1 MRYKYKSLSPN
12 GQKNDGIFIGDC
24 EADAISMLKGKNE
37 LIISIERD
45 IEAEA
50 QIDIFKKKVK
60 KKDLAIFCRQ
70 FYTMI
75 DAGLGIVKG
84 LKILVDQTQNKI
96 LKDAIANI
104 CENVQKGESLSE
116 AMSKYENIFP
126 ALLINMVEAGELSSN
141 LDTIMER
148 MAIHFEKEN
157 RLEAKIK
164 SSMIYPMIL
173 MIVSIAVV
181 IFMIVEVLPTFM
193 GMFEGSGVALP
204 WSTQVLISLSNSIKA
219 LWYLYIVIIL
229 GVVMGTIAFKRS
241 LKGKR
246 FFDRLMIIIPGLKI
260 ITVKII
266 TSRFART
273 LSALISS
280 GIPLL
285 QAMDIVENV
294 VNNRVIQDGLELS
307 IENIRKGMTLSSAV
321 KNVKIFPSMVDSMIK
336 IGEESGSLG
345 SMLNKTADF
354 YDEEVEASLQRL
366 TTLLEPIMIIVMAF
380 IIGFIVIAMAM
391 PIFDIVNTI

>member
-1 MRYKYKSLSPN
+1 
-12 GQKNDGIFIGDC
+12 
-24 EADAISMLKGKNE
+24 
-37 LIISIERD
+37 
-45 IEAEA
+45 
-50 QIDIFKKKVK
+50 
-60 KKDLAIFCRQ
+60 
-70 FYTMI
+70 MI

-246 FFDRLMIIIPGLKI
+246 FFDRLMITIPGLKI

-391 PIFDIVNTI
+391 PIFDMVNTI